1 MKRHTI
7 TLKDVNDYLDREVW
21 GRVASSYGND
31 GASKSFECNRSGQFR
46 VTDHGA
52 VVYLGENEVAAINAY
67 NEAP

>member
-7 TLKDVNDYLDREVW
+7 TLKDVNDYLGREVW
-21 GRVASSYGND
+21 DRVASSFG
-31 GASKSFECNRSGQFR
+31 SKFAKTLEYDRSGKFR
-46 VTDHGA
+46 VTDHGT